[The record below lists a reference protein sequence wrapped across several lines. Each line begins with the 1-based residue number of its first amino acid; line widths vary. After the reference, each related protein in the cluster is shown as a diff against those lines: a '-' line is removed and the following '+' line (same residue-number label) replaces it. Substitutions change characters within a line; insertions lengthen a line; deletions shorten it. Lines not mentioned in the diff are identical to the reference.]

1 MANPTTFDFA
11 LRLVADPDCDSGGP
25 TRVASCLVS
34 GIGILGGGGIPREG
48 GGVRGT
54 GGKGAATGLRP
65 RRDDGETTA
74 VRAAV
79 SLAGDPARGLL
90 QLVAR
95 PALECGV
102 RSLCR
107 HPDDAPFGMERK
119 AVAA

>member
-11 LRLVADPDCDSGGP
+11 LRVVADPDSGGP
-25 TRVASCLVS
+25 TRIASCV
-34 GIGILGGGGIPREG
+34 GILGGGVIPREG

-54 GGKGAATGLRP
+54 GGGVAATGLRP
-65 RRDDGETTA
+65 RHDDGETTA
-74 VRAAV
+74 VRAAA
-79 SLAGDPARGLL
+79 SLAGDQARGLE

-102 RSLCR
+102 RDLR
-107 HPDDAPFGMERK
+107 RYPDDAPLGAERK

>member
-25 TRVASCLVS
+25 TRVASCGVC
-34 GIGILGGGGIPREG
+34 GIGILGGGFIPREG
-48 GGVRGT
+48 GGVRRT
-54 GGKGAATGLRP
+54 GGGVAATGPRP
-65 RRDDGETTA
+65 PRDDGETTA

-79 SLAGDPARGLL
+79 SLAGDPARGLE

-102 RSLCR
+102 RDPRR
-107 HPDDAPFGMERK
+107 HPDDAPLGAERK